1 MAANREKD
9 SPEGYCAAL
18 HKKISGKFPSENE
31 ENIDTAFEGSSI
43 SGIVAF
49 FLDQVSV
56 GAMDRE
62 DAYTALIELQ
72 RKRPS
77 DPDIASAIRTFVTAL
92 WPANEAELLL
102 QSTAMVQYEQQE
114 FQGPEDEYNRHNLEF
129 FLNKTWDTPGLF
141 LNALQSL
148 IEEQFLKPIA
158 TRDMGLVKDI
168 ENVIDGLE
176 SRLAAKG
183 IRYPH
188 DRWSEDST
196 QSEQHFISVED
207 TLTEATRIFTAFA
220 NKRIQND
227 PERKNALYER
237 MSRLRDDL
245 RGFIGVSPALLEPG
259 YDNARARIDKLLSVM
274 VDSMVDDDERR
285 HSEDSILSYSGAS
298 RWEPGG
304 RIEASFIE
312 STRIVVAQLMQSLNE
327 VFGPGQFQAMK
338 TIAEILSTPELQTPI
353 SPELQALKA
362 FLVDTRNVM
371 LYSKM

>member
-31 ENIDTAFEGSSI
+31 ENVDTAFEGSSI
-43 SGIVAF
+43 SGIIAF

-56 GAMDRE
+56 GARDRE

-72 RKRPS
+72 RKRSS
-77 DPDIASAIRTFVTAL
+77 DPDIVSAVRTFVTAL
-92 WPANEAELLL
+92 GPANEAELLL

-148 IEEQFLKPIA
+148 IDEQFLKPIA
-158 TRDMGLVKDI
+158 TRDMGLVQDI

-196 QSEQHFISVED
+196 QSEQNLNSD
-207 TLTEATRIFTAFA
+207 QKSNWG
-220 NKRIQND
+220 NK
-227 PERKNALYER
+227 
-237 MSRLRDDL
+237 
-245 RGFIGVSPALLEPG
+245 G
-259 YDNARARIDKLLSVM
+259 
-274 VDSMVDDDERR
+274 
-285 HSEDSILSYSGAS
+285 
-298 RWEPGG
+298 
-304 RIEASFIE
+304 
-312 STRIVVAQLMQSLNE
+312 
-327 VFGPGQFQAMK
+327 
-338 TIAEILSTPELQTPI
+338 
-353 SPELQALKA
+353 
-362 FLVDTRNVM
+362 
-371 LYSKM
+371 